1 MVVRRKIYVIS
12 ILKAMLRI
20 TNERIVNAVALRN
33 EKRESLINS
42 FLFPLIIQVANTKN
56 IKTKRNIP
64 TKDNNW

>member
-12 ILKAMLRI
+12 ILKAILRI
-20 TNERIVNAVALRN
+20 MNERIVNAVALRK